1 MNPIKKKK
9 ILIMTASGAYN
20 LWDELILQEEIKFL
34 QKHYWNV
41 DITAFTYD
49 KKSSIVNDPSIHFE
63 CYFPT
68 SFFKKPFANIA
79 YLFKNI
85 WLIARA
91 DILVIGWWWIIF
103 DNEPGISFKK
113 VLMQWVYRVKLARIT
128 GTTLL
133 FWWIWLEVDRIQN
146 KMQLKKLFTY
156 GDFILVRDP
165 RSKWLLDALEIPAI
179 EVEDIVYLYE
189 PPEVPKIELPRKRVW
204 ISIRWWFLEQKKSVV
219 PEIYDFLISEGYD
232 PIFLLHTTD
241 GNIDQNDTLYLK
253 DVMVWRT
260 YNTTHSI
267 DQTLKIYPTLYA
279 VVGMRFHS
287 WILACVHE
295 IPFIPISYWHKTA
308 ELVKD
313 LELEHMMIKYM
324 ELRIAFFQKI
334 WHNLIE
340 NYDREVEHMKERKT
354 IMRNDLIKLLETL

>member
-1 MNPIKKKK
+1 
-9 ILIMTASGAYN
+9 MTASGAYN

-49 KKSSIVNDPSIHFE
+49 KKSSIINDSSIRFE
-63 CYFPT
+63 YYFPT

-219 PEIYDFLISEGYD
+219 PEIYDFLISEWYD

-279 VVGMRFHS
+279 VVGMRFHAG
-287 WILACVHE
+287 ILACVHE
-295 IPFIPISYWHKTA
+295 IPFIPISYGHKTA

-340 NYDREVEHMKERKT
+340 NYDREVEHMKERKS
-354 IMRNDLIKLLETL
+354 IMRNDLIRLLETL